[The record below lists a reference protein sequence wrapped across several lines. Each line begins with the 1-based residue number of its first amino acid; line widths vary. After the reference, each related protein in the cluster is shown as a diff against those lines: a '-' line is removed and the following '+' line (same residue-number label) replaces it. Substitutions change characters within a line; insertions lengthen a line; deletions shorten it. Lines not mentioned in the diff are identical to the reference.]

1 MDPRAYVQEL
11 VEASREAQ
19 QRFAAFEQ
27 GRVDRVVRAAG
38 KSVYDHAESLAR
50 LAVEETGMGRYEDKV
65 QKNKGKSKVTWY
77 RLKGQKSRGIVRR
90 IESSGIVEIAH
101 PMGVIGAITP
111 TTNPTMTPMHNAMI
125 ALKGGNSLIVCPHPR
140 SRRTAVRTVE
150 IMNEAILRA
159 GAPENLIQIVPEP
172 TVEMSRLVMAL
183 CDVCISTGGSSMVS
197 AAYSSGKPAFG
208 VGQGN
213 VQALVD
219 RDVPLTEVVPMLVK
233 GRVYDYGVLC
243 TCEQSVFCPSE
254 KLAAMMSLFALEGAY
269 CVETPREVNALR
281 ATLFH
286 DGVLNKECV
295 GIAPARLAAM
305 SGFSVP
311 QDTRLLVVRA
321 EGTGSEDSLSREKL
335 CPVLSV
341 YGYRLWEDAV
351 EMACANLRCEGM
363 GHSAI
368 IHSNTQEHIEYAAV
382 RLPVSRIGVN
392 QIGSSGLGGTLTNGL
407 NPTGTL
413 GCGSWGNNSL
423 SENLWFTHLINTS
436 RIAYPLPAGTLPTD
450 EEIWAEE
457 TL

>member
-1 MDPRAYVQEL
+1 MDSRAYVQGL
-11 VEASREAQ
+11 VEASRKAQ
-19 QRFAAFEQ
+19 QYFATFDQ
-27 GRVDRVVRAAG
+27 DHVDRVVRAAG
-38 KSVYDHAESLAR
+38 KSVYDNAESLAR

-65 QKNKGKSKVTWY
+65 QKNKGKSKITWY
-77 RLKGQKSRGIVRR
+77 KLKGQKSRGILRR
-90 IESSGIVEIAH
+90 INASGIVEVAH

-111 TTNPTMTPMHNAMI
+111 TTNPTMTPMHNAMV

-140 SRRTAVRTVE
+140 SRQTAVRTVE
-150 IMNEAILRA
+150 IMNKAIQSE
-159 GAPENLIQIVPEP
+159 GAPENLIQVIPDP
-172 TVEMSRLVMAL
+172 TVEISRLVMAL
-183 CDVCISTGGSSMVS
+183 CDVCISTGGSGMVN
-197 AAYSSGKPAFG
+197 AAYSSGRPAFG

-219 RDVPLTEVVPMLVK
+219 RDVSLAEVAPMIVK

-254 KLAAMMSLFALEGAY
+254 KLTAMMSLFALEGAY
-269 CVETPREVNALR
+269 CVETPREIDALR

-286 DGVLNKECV
+286 EGVLNKACV
-295 GIAPARLAAM
+295 GIAPAKLAAM

-311 QDTRLLVVRA
+311 QDTRLLAVKV
-321 EGTGSEDSLSREKL
+321 EGTGADEPLSREKL

-341 YGYRLWEDAV
+341 YEYQLWEDAV
-351 EMACANLRCEGM
+351 EMAYANLRCEGI
-363 GHSAI
+363 GHSVI
-368 IHSNTQEHIEYAAV
+368 IHSHTEENIEYAAV

-423 SENLWFTHLINTS
+423 SENLWFTHLINVS
-436 RIAYPLPAGTLPTD
+436 RISYPLSIDTLPTD

-457 TL
+457 AL